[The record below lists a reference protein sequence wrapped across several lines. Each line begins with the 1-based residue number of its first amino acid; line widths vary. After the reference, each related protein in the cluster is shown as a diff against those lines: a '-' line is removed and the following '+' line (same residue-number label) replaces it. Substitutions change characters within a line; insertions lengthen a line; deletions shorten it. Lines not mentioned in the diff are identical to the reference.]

1 MPFYQRKGSKTYHT
15 VTRCSKVPRNVKTN
29 KDWTARGSKPKGK
42 MCGECAAKER
52 PKAKPKPKKKR
63 VMKKKA
69 APKRKAPARRK
80 ARKR

>member
-1 MPFYQRKGSKTYHT
+1 MPFYQREGSKTYHT

-42 MCGECAAKER
+42 MCVECAAKEK
-52 PKAKPKPKKKR
+52 PKPKPKKKK

-69 APKRKAPARRK
+69 APRRKAPARRK